1 MPAFS
6 TILLALI
13 PVLLVMI
20 AGAAFQKGGW
30 LSEELETGMMRL
42 VLNLLAPCLIFTKI
56 AGNPVLEKV
65 STAAWSIGTGLV
77 LILIGFGLAFVA
89 ATVARFRKG
98 EGLRTF
104 TISAGIQNYGFMAL
118 PVVMELW
125 PDDAGPGGLIF
136 VHGIGVELAMWT
148 VGLFIM
154 SHQVGP
160 PWRKLINGPFIA
172 VIVSLTLNYSGGHA
186 LVPGVLET
194 AMGWLGDCAIPMSL
208 FMIGA
213 TIGRLFKRAFWNDAL
228 RVSLTACSVRMILHP
243 IAILAAAKF
252 LPLPVELQKV
262 LVVQAGMPAAVFPI
276 VIARLYGGHP
286 QTAIQ
291 VVLATTVACIVTT
304 PLIIAFGVAWL
315 GL

>member
-1 MPAFS
+1 MPAYS
-6 TILLALI
+6 TILFALI
-13 PVLLVMI
+13 PVFLVMI
-20 AGAAFQKGGW
+20 TGAAFQKAGG

-42 VLNLLAPCLIFTKI
+42 VLNLLAPCLIFSKI
-56 AGNPVLEKV
+56 TGNPALESIAV
-65 STAAWSIGTGLV
+65 AGWSIGTGLV
-77 LILIGFGLAFVA
+77 LILLGFGIAALVA
-89 ATVARFRKG
+89 AIARFRKG

-104 TISAGIQNYGFMAL
+104 TIAAGIQNYGFMAL

-125 PDDAGPGGLIF
+125 PNDPGPGGLVF
-136 VHGIGVELAMWT
+136 VHGIGIELAMWT

-154 SHQVGP
+154 TQHAGP
-160 PWRKLINGPFIA
+160 PWKKLINGPFIA
-172 VIVSLTLNYSGGHA
+172 VLVSLALNFSGGHT
-186 LVPGVLET
+186 LLPEVMKT

-213 TIGRLFKRAFWNDAL
+213 TIGRLFKRQFWDDAI
-228 RVSLTACSVRMILHP
+228 RVSLASCAVRLILHP
-243 IAILAAAKF
+243 IAILAVAKY
-252 LPLPVELQKV
+252 LPVPVELQKV

-291 VVLATTVACIVTT
+291 VVLATTIVSVITA
-304 PLIIAFGVAWL
+304 PLIIAFGMAWL

>member
-1 MPAFS
+1 
-6 TILLALI
+6 
-13 PVLLVMI
+13 MI
-20 AGAAFQKGGW
+20 IGAGFQKGGW
-30 LSEELETGMMRL
+30 LGEELETGMMRL

-56 AGNPVLEKV
+56 TGNPALEKV
-65 STAAWSIGTGLV
+65 SVAAWSIGTGLA
-77 LILIGFGLAFVA
+77 LILTGFGIAWLTAKMV
-89 ATVARFRKG
+89 RLRHG

-104 TISAGIQNYGFMAL
+104 TISAGVQNYGFMAL

-125 PDDAGPGGLIF
+125 PEDLGPAGLIF

-154 SHQVGP
+154 THHAGP

-186 LVPGVLET
+186 FVPEVLKT
-194 AMGWLGDCAIPMSL
+194 AMNWLGDCAIPIAL

-213 TIGRLFKRAFWNDAL
+213 TIGRLFKREFWDDAL
-228 RVSLTACSVRMILHP
+228 RVSIASCLVRLVFHAA
-243 IAILAAAKF
+243 AILAVAKF

-291 VVLATTVACIVTT
+291 VVLSTTLASVITA
-304 PLIIAFGVAWL
+304 PLIIALGIAWV

>member
-1 MPAFS
+1 MPSFT
-6 TILLALI
+6 TILLAII
-13 PVLLVMI
+13 PVFLVMI
-20 AGAAFQKGGW
+20 AGAGFQRAGW

-56 AGNPVLEKV
+56 TGNPALASV
-65 STAAWSIGTGLV
+65 SVAGWSIGTGLV
-77 LILIGFGLAFVA
+77 LILVGFAIAFLVAGLM
-89 ATVARFRKG
+89 RLKKG
-98 EGLRTF
+98 HGLRTF
-104 TISAGIQNYGFMAL
+104 TISAGVQNYGFMAL

-125 PDDAGPGGLIF
+125 PDDPGPGGLIF
-136 VHGIGVELAMWT
+136 VHGIGVEVAIWT

-154 SHQVGP
+154 TQHAGP

-172 VIVSLTLNYSGGHA
+172 VITSLALNYTGGHT
-186 LVPGVLET
+186 LVPGVVRT

-213 TIGRLFKRAFWNDAL
+213 TIGRLFKREFWDDAL
-228 RVSLTACSVRMILHP
+228 RVSLASCLVRLVLHAA
-243 IAILAAAKF
+243 AILAAAKF

-262 LVVQAGMPAAVFPI
+262 LVVQAGMPAALFPI

-291 VVLATTVACIVTT
+291 VVLSTTFASVVTA
-304 PLIIAFGVAWL
+304 PLIIAFGITWV
-315 GL
+315 GF

>member
-6 TILLALI
+6 TILLAII
-13 PVLLVMI
+13 PVFLVMI
-20 AGAAFQKGGW
+20 AGAAFQKRGW

-56 AGNPVLEKV
+56 TGNPALEKV
-65 STAAWSIGTGLV
+65 SVAGWSIGTGLV
-77 LILIGFGLAFVA
+77 LILVGFAIAFLVAGLM
-89 ATVARFRKG
+89 RLKKG
-98 EGLRTF
+98 QGLRTF

-125 PDDAGPGGLIF
+125 PDDPGPAGLIF
-136 VHGIGVELAMWT
+136 VHGIGVEVAMWT

-154 SHQVGP
+154 THHAGP
-160 PWRKLINGPFIA
+160 DWRNLINGPFIA
-172 VIVSLTLNYSGGHA
+172 VIASLGLNYTGAH
-186 LVPGVLET
+186 VWIPEVLKT
-194 AMGWLGDCAIPMSL
+194 AMDWLGGCAIPMSL

-213 TIGRLFKRAFWNDAL
+213 TIGRLFKREFWDEAL
-228 RVSLTACSVRMILHP
+228 RVSMASCLVRLGLHAA
-243 IAILAAAKF
+243 AILAAAKF

-262 LVVQAGMPAAVFPI
+262 LVVQAGMPAALFPI

-291 VVLATTVACIVTT
+291 VVLSTTFASIVSA
-304 PLIIAFGVAWL
+304 PLIIAFGIAWV